1 MKKDEPFDPA
11 YVSTLGA
18 KSIVFQ
24 THDIAHLIKQFA
36 RFFCNYKIFVFSLK
50 LCYIKFFAETTQIY
64 RVVLHN
70 VP

>member
-36 RFFCNYKIFVFSLK
+36 RFFVI
-50 LCYIKFFAETTQIY
+50 IKFLFFHQNYAILNFLQKQHRSTE
-64 RVVLHN
+64 
-70 VP
+70 